1 MRNRQEP
8 ETGGFYRHF
17 KGGLY
22 QVRCMATHSESGEE
36 MVVYQAMYPPY
47 QTWVRP
53 LGLFMGPVDHDK
65 YPGVQQEWR
74 FVRVDPEQ
82 MMPVD
87 TERANA
93 VMRDAGED
101 IVSQNAASRDKT
113 AQDIASRSERTL
125 RIQEEP
131 AEGTETVS
139 ESENPDA
146 DAAVQD
152 VSEDIADE
160 ELKQAILSGKAQEI
174 LAGRVSDEELAK
186 RGFMMIL
193 DAGTSREKRAL
204 VIGLQKVLTP
214 LQMSNLAVAL
224 DIVLPDGTRQEK
236 LDSLIHCLGTLEKY
250 ECRRLR

>member
-1 MRNRQEP
+1 MRNGQKP

-22 QVRCMATHSESGEE
+22 QVRCTATHSESGEE

-53 LGLFMGPVDHDK
+53 LDLFMGPVDPDK

-93 VMRDAGED
+93 VMPGAGAVTASHDAAGKSAEKTED
-101 IVSQNAASRDKT
+101 QKR
-113 AQDIASRSERTL
+113 Q
-125 RIQEEP
+125 EP
-131 AEGTETVS
+131 AIKTPRISAEHAKGTGMPVEA
-139 ESENPDA
+139 EN
-146 DAAVQD
+146 
-152 VSEDIADE
+152 SDITDE

-174 LAGRVSDEELAK
+174 LAGRLSDEELGK

-250 ECRRLR
+250 ECQRLR

>member
-1 MRNRQEP
+1 MRNRQKP

-22 QVRCMATHSESGEE
+22 QVRCTATHSESSEE
-36 MVVYQAMYPPY
+36 VVVYQAMYPPY

-53 LGLFMGPVDHDK
+53 LDLFMGPVDHDK

-87 TERANA
+87 PEKPDV
-93 VMRDAGED
+93 VMHSVRVD
-101 IVSQNAASRDKT
+101 T
-113 AQDIASRSERTL
+113 A
-125 RIQEEP
+125 P
-131 AEGTETVS
+131 H
-139 ESENPDA
+139 
-146 DAAVQD
+146 DAAVEHEEEREVQTVQD
-152 VSEDIADE
+152 VGAEIADE

-174 LAGRVSDEELAK
+174 LAGRISDEQLAQ

-193 DAGTSREKRAL
+193 DAATNREKRAL
-204 VIGLQKVLTP
+204 VIGLRKVLSP

-224 DIVLPDGTRQEK
+224 DIVLPDGTRQEQ

>member
-1 MRNRQEP
+1 MSNRQEP

-74 FVRVDPEQ
+74 FVRVVPEQ

-87 TERANA
+87 
-93 VMRDAGED
+93 
-101 IVSQNAASRDKT
+101 
-113 AQDIASRSERTL
+113 SERSDTVMPGV
-125 RIQEEP
+125 RTDTVSHDVTGEP
-131 AEGTETVS
+131 AVKSGDS
-139 ESENPDA
+139 EEAERHARA
-146 DAAVQD
+146 DVT
-152 VSEDIADE
+152 DE